1 MKMAKTNE
9 ELMDKLQGAPMVK
22 APSTIAGQVA
32 GYLDKMKGQ
41 LAHALPK
48 HITPDR
54 MARVALTEIRTNPK
68 LLECSMESLMACVMK
83 AAQEGL
89 EFGTGDAYLVP
100 FFNNKNKKMEA
111 QYIRGYRGS
120 LKLIRR
126 SQEIASI
133 GAYPVYSKDIFDLE
147 LGTTP
152 KVTHKP
158 NLMVNRGELVGFYCA
173 AEIKGQG
180 HYIEWMSIEEVEAI
194 KTRSKAKDYGPW
206 ITDFIEMGRKTVLKR
221 ASKYLP
227 MAIEAATAIEEDN
240 RTEFGED
247 VSEMNLGEL
256 PQPKPV
262 EQIEHQ
268 EEQKEAA

>member
-1 MKMAKTNE
+1 MAKTNE
-9 ELMDKLQGAPMVK
+9 ELMNKLSGAPVNK
-22 APSTIAGQVA
+22 APKTIAGQVSD
-32 GYLDKMKGQ
+32 YLEKMKGQ

-68 LLECSMESLMACVMK
+68 LLECSIESLMASVMK
-83 AAQEGL
+83 ASQEGL

-100 FFNNKNKKMEA
+100 YFNGKTKKMDA

-126 SQEIASI
+126 SQEINSI
-133 GAYPVYSKDIFDLE
+133 GAYPVYSNDVFDLE
-147 LGTTP
+147 LGTSP

-158 NLMVNRGELVGFYCA
+158 ALGTDRGELKGFYCT

-194 KTRSKAKDYGPW
+194 KGRSKAKDFGPW
-206 ITDFIEMGRKTVLKR
+206 VTDFIEMGRKTVLKR

-227 MAIEAATAIEEDN
+227 MSIEIAQTIQEDD
-240 RTEFGED
+240 RREFQSD
-247 VSEMNLGEL
+247 PNVFEMNLGEL
-256 PQPKPV
+256 PETTQ
-262 EQIEHQ
+262 EQLP
-268 EEQKEAA
+268 EQTQEAA